1 VSIIINDIL
10 VPMLSY
16 SCLNNEKLQEG
27 ARLRI
32 EIETQISK
40 NKNKENLKLVEVDFS
55 IMIQELSDNKEEFF
69 DDEDDENICGEFN
82 SKYRVFI
89 ETSKED
95 DVEIREEVLR
105 QLVPYIQKGV
115 FDFSVQVGIPN
126 MKLPYDLWKYEN
138 KSN

>member
-1 VSIIINDIL
+1 
-10 VPMLSY
+10 MLSY

-40 NKNKENLKLVEVDFS
+40 NNNKENLKLVEVDFS

>member
-1 VSIIINDIL
+1 MSIIINDIL

>member
-1 VSIIINDIL
+1 MSIIINDIL

-55 IMIQELSDNKEEFF
+55 IMIQELSDNKEEFLMMKMMRIF
-69 DDEDDENICGEFN
+69 VENLIQSTGFLLRLQKRMM
-82 SKYRVFI
+82 SKF
-89 ETSKED
+89 EK
-95 DVEIREEVLR
+95 
-105 QLVPYIQKGV
+105 KC
-115 FDFSVQVGIPN
+115 
-126 MKLPYDLWKYEN
+126 
-138 KSN
+138 

>member
-1 VSIIINDIL
+1 
-10 VPMLSY
+10 MLSY